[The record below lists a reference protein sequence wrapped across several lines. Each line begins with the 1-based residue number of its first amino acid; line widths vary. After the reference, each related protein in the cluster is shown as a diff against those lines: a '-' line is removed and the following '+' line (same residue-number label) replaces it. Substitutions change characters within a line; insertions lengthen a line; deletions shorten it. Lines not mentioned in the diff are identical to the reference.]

1 MNKETYVDFLE
12 IIHGCVE
19 LKSCSNTK
27 QCDKKHLHHEL
38 SIGFIREGST
48 TVVLGEKTI
57 TFKKGDGVIIPP
69 FLSHLC
75 TPDDL
80 ENWGFDMLY
89 IKPVFYEKFL
99 DFNTA
104 EKIDKNDAI
113 IIDKFIKSINSED
126 NESVREE
133 KLIDLLICLND
144 LIKTPTEDNKNK
156 AFVVKEFID
165 NHFKEKLSLD
175 MLEKEFDKTR
185 FQIIREFKKQYNTTP
200 MAYQLQLKVSKAKQ
214 YLLDGTS
221 VLDIC
226 DLLGFYDQAHFI
238 REFKKMNGVTPQK
251 YLDKIL

>member
-1 MNKETYVDFLE
+1 MGKETYVDFLK
-12 IIHGCVE
+12 IIDGCVE

-48 TVVLGEKTI
+48 TVVLGDKTI
-57 TFKKGDGVIIPP
+57 TFEKGDGVIIPP

-89 IKPVFYEKFL
+89 INPVFYEKFL
-99 DFNTA
+99 NFNSA
-104 EKIDKNDAI
+104 EKINKKDAI
-113 IIDKFIKSINSED
+113 VIDKFIKSINPED
-126 NESVREE
+126 SDIVNEE
-133 KLIDLLICLND
+133 KLIDLLICLNE
-144 LIKTPTEDNKNK
+144 LIEKVADDIDNK

-165 NHFKEKLSLD
+165 KHFKEKLSLD
-175 MLEKEFDKTR
+175 MLEKEFNKTR

-214 YLLDGTS
+214 YLHEGIS

>member
-89 IKPVFYEKFL
+89 IKPIFYEKFL

-113 IIDKFIKSINSED
+113 IIDKFIKYINSED

-144 LIKTPTEDNKNK
+144 LIKTPPEDNKNK
-156 AFVVKEFID
+156 AFVVKDFID

-175 MLEKEFDKTR
+175 MLEKEFNKTR